1 MESGRHFT
9 YEVLRGELRE
19 MYDPYHVTFSFIPV
33 PGKEDEQC
41 IAGWKAEFDLINPHT
56 PLPEDAK
63 DACSNSMGPP
73 TSPCK
78 RCVACGRKT
87 VP

>member
-1 MESGRHFT
+1 VQKITKMESGWHFT

-56 PLPEDAK
+56 PLPENAK
-63 DACSNSMGPP
+63 DAALAFHKLFEFYGASN
-73 TSPCK
+73 
-78 RCVACGRKT
+78 
-87 VP
+87 